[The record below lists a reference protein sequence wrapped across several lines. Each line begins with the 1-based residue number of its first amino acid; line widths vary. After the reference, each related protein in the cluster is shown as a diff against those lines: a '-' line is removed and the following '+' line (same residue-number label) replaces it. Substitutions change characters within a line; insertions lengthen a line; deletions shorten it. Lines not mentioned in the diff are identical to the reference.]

1 MKAGWTNVFWIVIFG
16 FTLLLLFKVTFR
28 TNKSNPNTSE
38 KILKTCQELVAK
50 KIDVDLSN
58 ITPVIVPVGSAVQYG
73 QMTRQ
78 ELVLW
83 KNDEFKVEV
92 KCFARSHK
100 TNADAVIDKLIVNG
114 EDKTNLVR
122 REERKE

>member
-1 MKAGWTNVFWIVIFG
+1 MWVVIFG
-16 FTLLLLFKVTFR
+16 FALLLLFRATFR
-28 TNKSNPNTSE
+28 TNKSNPNPSE
-38 KILKTCQELVAK
+38 KILKTCQELVANN
-50 KIDVDLSN
+50 IDVDLSN
-58 ITPVIVPVGSAVQYG
+58 ISPVVVPVGPSVQYG
-73 QMTRQ
+73 QMKYQ

-92 KCFARSHK
+92 KCFARSHR
-100 TNADAVIDKLIVNG
+100 TNAEAVIDKLIVNG